1 MEIIIEY
8 SFVINFFVNSLIL
21 KLTGLFL
28 KEPPRLWMI
37 SALIGSI
44 VAIILP
50 LYNLSWALKIVITLA
65 MCSLMV
71 CISFQVKSF
80 KKFLIYFCSL
90 FASTFLFGGACYA
103 LSNLIGSFPLFVVAI
118 VVMVI
123 YIITKIIVKVQ
134 QRKSMI
140 EKFTYQVTL
149 VDNGKTFYEEGY
161 LDSGNVLYDTLT
173 KKPIILVTFD
183 VFHKLYSN
191 INYINAVT
199 KNYDKNAIKDG
210 HFVQIKGVG
219 SSSSILVFRVDEVH
233 VGKDK
238 CYKDVALGLSFS
250 GFDKS
255 FGKRVLLNQALI

>member
-28 KEPPRLWMI
+28 KEAPRLWI
-37 SALIGSI
+37 LSAIIGSV

-50 LYNLSWALKIVITLA
+50 LYNLSWVLKIVIMLA
-65 MCSLMV
+65 VCSLMV
-71 CISFQVKSF
+71 CISFQVKSL
-80 KKFLIYFCSL
+80 KKFLIYFCSV

-103 LSNLIGSFPLFVVAI
+103 LENIIGSFPLFVVAI
-118 VVMVI
+118 VVVVI
-123 YIITKIIVKVQ
+123 YGITKIIFRTQ
-134 QRKSMI
+134 QKRNMI
-140 EKFTYQVTL
+140 EKFTYSVIF

-191 INYINAVT
+191 INYINAFT
-199 KNYDKNAIKDG
+199 KNYDKNTIKDG

-219 SSSSILVFRVDEVH
+219 SSSSILVFRVDEVR
-233 VGKDK
+233 VGSDK

-255 FGKRVLLNQALI
+255 FGRRVLLNRALI

>member
-8 SFVINFFVNSLIL
+8 SFVINFFVNLLIL
-21 KLTGLFL
+21 KLTALFL
-28 KEPPRLWMI
+28 KEKLRLWMLSATI
-37 SALIGSI
+37 SSV

-50 LYNLSWALKIVITLA
+50 LYNLNWALKIMVIFA
-65 MCSLMV
+65 VCSLMV
-71 CISFQVKSF
+71 CLSF
-80 KKFLIYFCSL
+80 KSLTIKKYFVC
-90 FASTFLFGGACYA
+90 FCAVFGSTFLFGGACYA
-103 LSNLIGSFPLFVVAI
+103 LENIVGSFPLFVVAI

-123 YIITKIIVKVQ
+123 YGITKIIFIAQ
-134 QRKSMI
+134 QKRNMI
-140 EKFTYQVTL
+140 EKFTYSVIF

-191 INYINAVT
+191 INYINAFT
-199 KNYDKNAIKDG
+199 KNYDKNTIKDG

-255 FGKRVLLNQALI
+255 FGRRVLLNRALI